1 MENENLFQSIFKEIW
16 KMNLRE
22 SVSSSWDKYSSE
34 MKVII
39 QAATDSVAG
48 KIMDEINIEELAR
61 AAREG
66 ATHIAI
72 RNMITKVT
80 DDALI
85 EAKPE
90 VEKASK
96 VFTDLMLRAL
106 TEAIKELVEEQLNK
120 SVLK

>member
-1 MENENLFQSIFKEIW
+1 
-16 KMNLRE
+16 MNLRE